1 MKTSSFLFV
10 LPLLAACQPAPTG
23 TVDVGSG
30 ARPIG
35 GDACNAAQYADKVG
49 GPMGDLRY
57 PPSRETRL
65 INPGEMV
72 TMEFNPERLN
82 IEIDKAGRVVA
93 VTCG

>member
-1 MKTSSFLFV
+1 
-10 LPLLAACQPAPTG
+10 
-23 TVDVGSG
+23 
-30 ARPIG
+30 
-35 GDACNAAQYADKVG
+35 
-49 GPMGDLRY
+49 MGDLRY